1 MSKHSCLERDVNTGK
16 FDDPCPVCDPERS
29 KAKWTP
35 GPWVVCSASHG
46 TVDVMAETGPG
57 ICRMYTEPAINYE
70 TPTLL
75 EAEANARLVA
85 AAPQM
90 VEALQQAAIV
100 IGGIPVEQRVGVPGI
115 ARIIRAALRAAGV
128 SE

>member
-1 MSKHSCLERDVNTGK
+1 
-16 FDDPCPVCDPERS
+16 
-29 KAKWTP
+29 
-35 GPWVVCSASHG
+35 
-46 TVDVMAETGPG
+46 
-57 ICRMYTEPAINYE
+57 MYTEPAINYE

>member
-1 MSKHSCLERDVNTGK
+1 MLIYHQYCSDEYPAHDPGGCPDCARTKPKVAPGLSYLVVFLESNLPEIAESTGY
-16 FDDPCPVCDPERS
+16 D
-29 KAKWTP
+29 
-35 GPWVVCSASHG
+35 
-46 TVDVMAETGPG
+46 
-57 ICRMYTEPAINYE
+57 
-70 TPTLL
+70 
-75 EAEANARLVA
+75 VA
-85 AAPQM
+85 AVAGDAASLGRIVREAPQM